1 MYRQIFTCQL
11 GVLPMKYLGVP
22 INMKRIYNKDW
33 KRVEEKIEKK
43 NLGAGKGSSLP
54 MEGD

>member
-1 MYRQIFTCQL
+1 
-11 GVLPMKYLGVP
+11 MKYLGVP